1 MIFSLAVLEDNDQH
15 FQEIENMLAQVN
27 PELNIQY
34 KVERFTQVKEAVT
47 KLYGR
52 APDLLLVDLNLL
64 DSTGFETLEA
74 VKKIKS
80 PLLVMSILEDPTT
93 ALKCIQEGTFYLVKD
108 WFFQSPL
115 ILHLALLRAYEIAQ
129 HRERIKVL
137 IRERLGQFR
146 QLIPRC
152 KFCVPRIGEP
162 RFKDESNNQWFTFT
176 GYAEQI
182 GINFT
187 DGICPE
193 CFEDMRKAVEGNGH
207 SDSESP

>member
-1 MIFSLAVLEDNDQH
+1 MIISIAVLEDNDQH
-15 FQEIENMLAQVN
+15 FKEVEKILTEV
-27 PELNIQY
+27 PIELNIQY
-34 KVERFTQVKEAVT
+34 KIERFTTVSEAIS
-47 KLYGR
+47 KLFGR
-52 APDLLLVDLNLL
+52 TPDILLVDLNLL
-64 DSTGFETLEA
+64 DSTGYDTFEA

-80 PLLVMSILEDPTT
+80 PVLVMSLLEDVDM
-93 ALKCIQEGTFYLVKD
+93 ALKCIQQGAFYMVKE
-108 WFFQSPL
+108 WFLTSPL
-115 ILHLALLRAYEIAQ
+115 MLHLALLRAYEIAQ

-152 KFCVPRIGEP
+152 KFCIPRIGEP

-207 SDSESP
+207 SDSEGS